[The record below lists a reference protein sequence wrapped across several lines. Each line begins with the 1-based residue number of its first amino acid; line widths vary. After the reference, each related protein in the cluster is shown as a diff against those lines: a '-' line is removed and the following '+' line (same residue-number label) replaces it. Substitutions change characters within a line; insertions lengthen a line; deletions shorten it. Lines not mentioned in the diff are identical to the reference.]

1 MNQNKSSIVGRIGRT
16 AARHPI
22 IVIVS
27 WMVLAAIAI
36 GIGANTDAYHTDY
49 SFTVDTES
57 QNVQK
62 LEEDAF
68 GQDEMTQ
75 EMLVIQ
81 SQQYVVSDPEFQKVV
96 DDTIANLAPMQDEI
110 LNVTRYYDAPDAPEM
125 QALVSADQHTL
136 LVLISFAQPW
146 SAYQDEWPTWES
158 ILVNSETDGFYVG
171 SIGAIGSSEISQIIA
186 DDMAK
191 EISIGLPAALIVMIV
206 VFGALVAAGLP
217 LILGVVTIG
226 VATGIVQIIAG
237 NIYISDIAFTMV
249 SMIGLAVGIDY
260 SLFLLER
267 FREER
272 RAGLEKLDAIERA
285 CGTAGKAVLFSGL
298 TTVLALFGVFFVP
311 LGEFQGM
318 GVAMAIAV
326 AVAVAG
332 ALTSLPALITLIGD
346 KVNWPRMRQQ
356 RTHDGSRLGAWGKI
370 AERVV
375 EYPVVSAVVV
385 TALLLLA
392 TAPVLTMNLG
402 NPALSS
408 LPESRYVKS
417 FEIVAEE
424 FSAGIEEPVIIAVQG
439 DLAKNGGVDDVQNYL
454 ASTGKFGPSSV
465 RSAET
470 GDTVFVTAP
479 LIVDNNSQE
488 GQDTIGNLRR
498 DLLPEAGDD
507 VQIGGAPAGSYDFNH
522 LLESSLPVVFGFVLT
537 FSFLVMM
544 IAFRSITV
552 PIISVVLNMLSVG
565 AAYGLVVLVF
575 QHGFMADV
583 FGFKTGESIVNWLP
597 IILFCIL
604 FGLSMDYHVFVLS
617 RIREAW
623 DRTHSV
629 DRSIV
634 DGIDHTGRIIT
645 GAAVIMMAV
654 FGSFA
659 LGRMAEMQQ
668 MGFGLAAA
676 VLIDVTLIR
685 SILLPASLKLI
696 GDRAWWWPRA
706 LGWMPRVNVEG

>member
-1 MNQNKSSIVGRIGRT
+1 MEKKRSVIGRLGRL
-16 AARHPI
+16 AAEHP
-22 IVIVS
+22 VMVLVS
-27 WMVLAAIAI
+27 WVVMAAIAI
-36 GIGANTDAYHTDY
+36 GLGANTDAFHTDY
-49 SFTVDTES
+49 SFTVETES

-62 LEEDAF
+62 LEEQAF
-68 GQDEMTQ
+68 GKDEMTQ

-81 SQQYVVSDPEFQKVV
+81 SQSYVVTDPEFQAVV
-96 DDTIANLAPMQDEI
+96 DAAIANLEPMQDEI
-110 LNVTRYYDAPDAPEM
+110 VNVTRFYDAPDQPEM
-125 QALVSADQHTL
+125 LALVSADQHTL
-136 LVLISFAQPW
+136 LVPITFSQPW
-146 SAYQDEWPTWES
+146 STYQDEWPTWEG
-158 ILVNSETDGFYVG
+158 ILENSEAEGFYVG
-171 SIGAIGSSEISQIIA
+171 SIGAIGSSEISQIISE
-186 DDMAK
+186 DMAK
-191 EISIGLPAALIVMIV
+191 EISIGLPAALLVMIV

-217 LILGVVTIG
+217 LILGVATIG
-226 VATGIVQIIAG
+226 VATGIVQIIG
-237 NIYISDIAFTMV
+237 GTMYISDIAFTMV

-272 RAGLEKLDAIERA
+272 RGGLSKLDAIERA
-285 CGTAGKAVLFSGL
+285 AGTAGKAVLFSGL

-326 AVAVAG
+326 AIAVLG
-332 ALTSLPALITLIGD
+332 SLTSLPALIALIGD
-346 KVNWPRMRQQ
+346 KVNWPRMRRQSEV
-356 RTHDGSRLGAWGKI
+356 HGSQTGAWGKI

-375 EYPVVSAVVV
+375 EYPLVSAITV
-385 TALLLLA
+385 TVLLLLA
-392 TAPVLTMNLG
+392 ASPVLTMSLG
-402 NPALSS
+402 NPAISS
-408 LPESRYVKS
+408 LPESRYVSS

-424 FSAGIEEPVIIAVQG
+424 FSAGIEEPVIVSLQG
-439 DLAKNGGVDDVQNYL
+439 EVARNGGVEDVQNYL

-465 RSAET
+465 RTAE
-470 GDTVFVTAP
+470 GSDIVFVSAP
-479 LIVDNNSQE
+479 LVVDNNSEE
-488 GQDTIGNLRR
+488 GQNAIGELRN
-498 DLLPEAGDD
+498 DLLPGSGDD
-507 VQIGGAPAGSYDFNH
+507 VQVGGAPAGSFDFNH
-522 LLESSLPVVFGFVLT
+522 LLESRLPVVFGFVLI

-544 IAFRSITV
+544 VAFRSIAV
-552 PIISVVLNMLSVG
+552 PMISVVLNMLSVG

-575 QHGFMADV
+575 QHGFLADL
-583 FGFKTGESIVNWLP
+583 FGFKTGETIVNWLP

-629 DRSIV
+629 DASIV

-696 GDRAWWWPRA
+696 GDRAWWWPRS
-706 LGWMPRVNVEG
+706 LRWMPRVNVEG